1 MPKNAKKY
9 VCEICDFT
17 ACKQSNYEKHL
28 LTKKHKMAEYNQ
40 IQPTKCQKMPHEYS
54 CECGKTYSYR
64 ASLFNHKKKCTYVEP
79 EVKVNENIE
88 LESSHVKQETPDVSK
103 IITPDIITTLM
114 TQQQEVMKENKE
126 FKELI
131 VEQQLQQQQEN
142 QKLQSQLIE
151 AVKEGK
157 IINNINNVN
166 NVNYNI
172 NLFLNDQCKDAM
184 SLTDFIDNMKCKL
197 EDLEDV
203 GRLGYVDGISKLFI
217 ENLSG
222 MEINKR
228 PIHCTDLKRKSL
240 YIKNN
245 DEWTK
250 DNNNVEMRKAIDM
263 VANKNMNN
271 INKWRDANPEHHH
284 VNGSGAKQQQ
294 YLKMVNEIQTF
305 ATDYDGKKGDKI
317 IKNISDAVSI
327 DRGMLKSG
335 ELEN

>member
-1 MPKNAKKY
+1 METEKLQKVTLKY
-9 VCEICDFT
+9 YCEKCDYT
-17 ACKQSNYEKHL
+17 TSRLSSYNKHL
-28 LTKKHKMAEYNQ
+28 TTAKHLGKQKETEKLQKVAEKYNCDYCNKIYHSRSSLWKHKQ
-40 IQPTKCQKMPHEYS
+40 
-54 CECGKTYSYR
+54 
-64 ASLFNHKKKCTYVEP
+64 KCTYVEP
-79 EVKVNENIE
+79 DVKEDEKVKHTVEKVETIDDNLKNSEFTNMIKS
-88 LESSHVKQETPDVSK
+88 LVQPLVDQNNKLMESQ
-103 IITPDIITTLM
+103 
-114 TQQQEVMKENKE
+114 
-126 FKELI
+126 
-131 VEQQLQQQQEN
+131 

-157 IINNINNVN
+157 TINNINNVN

-184 SLTDFIDNMKCKL
+184 NLTDFVDNIRCKL

-222 MEINKR
+222 MEVTKR

-250 DNNNVEMRKAIDM
+250 DNNNVEMRKAINK

-271 INKWRDANPEHHH
+271 LNKWRDANPEHHQ
-284 VNGSGAKQQQ
+284 NGSGAKQQQ
-294 YLKMVNEIQTF
+294 YLKMSNESQSWI
-305 ATDYDGKKGDKI
+305 TDDDGKKGDKI
-317 IKNISDAVSI
+317 IKNISDVVSI

>member
-1 MPKNAKKY
+1 MITPKKPPKY
-9 VCEICDFT
+9 TCEKCDF
-17 ACKQSNYEKHL
+17 ACSNKKDYNRHL
-28 LTKKHKMAEYNQ
+28 ATKKHKLTELEQNQ
-40 IQPTKCQKMPHEYS
+40 SEKPQKTPNNYV
-54 CECGKTYSYR
+54 CECGKEYKAR
-64 ASLFNHKKKCTYVEP
+64 NSLWYHKKICNYKEP
-79 EVKVNENIE
+79 EVKEDENIE

-131 VEQQLQQQQEN
+131 VEQQLQQQQET
-142 QKLQSQLIE
+142 QKLHSKLIE
-151 AVKEGK
+151 AAKEGK
-157 IINNINNVN
+157 TINNINN

-250 DNNNVEMRKAIDM
+250 DNNNVEMRKAINK
-263 VANKNMNN
+263 VANKNLNN
-271 INKWRDANPEHHH
+271 LNKWRDANPEHHQ
-284 VNGSGAKQQQ
+284 NGSGAKQQQ
-294 YLKMVNEIQTF
+294 YLKMSNEIQTF
-305 ATDYDGKKGDKI
+305 ATDDDGKKGDKI
-317 IKNISDAVSI
+317 IKNISDVVSI

>member
-1 MPKNAKKY
+1 M
-9 VCEICDFT
+9 CDFT
-17 ACKQSNYEKHL
+17 TSKQSNYEKHL
-28 LTKKHKMAEYNQ
+28 LTKKHKMAENQ
-40 IQPTKCQKMPHEYS
+40 QNQQEKCQKVPNNYV
-54 CECGKTYSYR
+54 CECGKTYKER
-64 ASLFNHKKKCTYVEP
+64 TGLWKHKKICNYKEP

-88 LESSHVKQETPDVSK
+88 LESSYVKQEETTEDNSMTK
-103 IITPDIITTLM
+103 SEMTIAIQTLM
-114 TQQQEVMKENKE
+114 EQNTQLMET
-126 FKELI
+126 L
-131 VEQQLQQQQEN
+131 VEKDKNHSIMMEKAIDN
-142 QKLQSQLIE
+142 MGTKT
-151 AVKEGK
+151 
-157 IINNINNVN
+157 INNINN
-166 NVNYNI
+166 NVNYSF

-184 SLTDFIDNMKCKL
+184 NLTDFVDNIRCKL

-250 DNNNVEMRKAIDM
+250 DNNNVEMRKAIKK

-271 INKWRDANPEHHH
+271 INKWRDANPDHHQ
-284 VNGSGAKQQQ
+284 NGSGAKQQQ
-294 YLKMVNEIQTF
+294 YIKMANESQSWI
-305 ATDYDGKKGDKI
+305 TDEDGKKGDKI
-317 IKNISDAVSI
+317 IKNISDVVSF

>member
-1 MPKNAKKY
+1 
-9 VCEICDFT
+9 
-17 ACKQSNYEKHL
+17 
-28 LTKKHKMAEYNQ
+28 
-40 IQPTKCQKMPHEYS
+40 
-54 CECGKTYSYR
+54 
-64 ASLFNHKKKCTYVEP
+64 
-79 EVKVNENIE
+79 
-88 LESSHVKQETPDVSK
+88 
-103 IITPDIITTLM
+103 M

-131 VEQQLQQQQEN
+131 VEQQQEN

-184 SLTDFIDNMKCKL
+184 NLTDFVDNIRCKL

-222 MEINKR
+222 MEVTKR

-250 DNNNVEMRKAIDM
+250 DNNNVEMRKAIKK

-271 INKWRDANPEHHH
+271 LNKWRDANPEHHQ
-284 VNGSGAKQQQ
+284 NGSGAKQQQ
-294 YLKMVNEIQTF
+294 YLKMSTESLE
-305 ATDYDGKKGDKI
+305 TDDDGKKGDKI
-317 IKNISDAVSI
+317 IKNISDVVSF

>member
-1 MPKNAKKY
+1 MFTPKNPQKY
-9 VCEICDFT
+9 TCEKCDFS
-17 ACKQSNYEKHL
+17 CSNKKDYNRHI
-28 LTKKHKMAEYNQ
+28 LTKKHQMAEYNQ
-40 IQPTKCQKMPHEYS
+40 IQPKKCQKTPQEYS
-54 CECGKTYSYR
+54 CECGKTYSHR
-64 ASLFNHKKKCTYVEP
+64 ASLFNHKKKCTYVES

-88 LESSHVKQETPDVSK
+88 PENSQVKEETPDVLK

-131 VEQQLQQQQEN
+131 VEQQQEN

-166 NVNYNI
+166 NVNYNF
-172 NLFLNDQCKDAM
+172 NLYLNDQCKDAM
-184 SLTDFIDNMKCKL
+184 NLTDFVDNIRCKL

-222 MEINKR
+222 MEVTKR

-250 DNNNVEMRKAIDM
+250 DNNNVEMRKAIDK
-263 VANKNMNN
+263 VAKKNVNN
-271 INKWRDANPEHHH
+271 INKWRDENPEHHQ
-284 VNGSGAKQQQ
+284 NGSGAKQQQ
-294 YLKMVNEIQTF
+294 YIKMVNESLE
-305 ATDYDGKKGDKI
+305 TDDDGKKGDKI
-317 IKNISDAVSI
+317 IKNISDVVSF
-327 DRGMLKSG
+327 DKGMLKSG

>member
-1 MPKNAKKY
+1 METVETQKNQKTTQF
-9 VCEICDFT
+9 ICD
-17 ACKQSNYEKHL
+17 
-28 LTKKHKMAEYNQ
+28 
-40 IQPTKCQKMPHEYS
+40 I
-54 CECGKTYSYR
+54 CGKTYKNRSG
-64 ASLFNHKKKCTYVEP
+64 LWKHNKMCDVEIN
-79 EVKVNENIE
+79 NELQE
-88 LESSHVKQETPDVSK
+88 LESSHVKQEETTEDNSMSK
-103 IITPDIITTLM
+103 SEMTIVIQTLM
-114 TQQQEVMKENKE
+114 DKTN
-126 FKELI
+126 
-131 VEQQLQQQQEN
+131 QLMETIAEKDKN
-142 QKLQSQLIE
+142 HSIMMEKAIDNMGT
-151 AVKEGK
+151 KT
-157 IINNINNVN
+157 INNINN

-184 SLTDFIDNMKCKL
+184 SLADFIDNMKCQL

-271 INKWRDANPEHHH
+271 INKWRNQNPEHHH

-317 IKNISDAVSI
+317 IKNISDAVSV

>member
-1 MPKNAKKY
+1 METEKLQKVAPKY
-9 VCEICDFT
+9 YCEKCDYT
-17 ACKQSNYEKHL
+17 TSRLSSYNKHL
-28 LTKKHKMAEYNQ
+28 TTAKHLGKQKETEKLQKVAENYNCDYCNKIYRSRSSLWKHKQ
-40 IQPTKCQKMPHEYS
+40 
-54 CECGKTYSYR
+54 
-64 ASLFNHKKKCTYVEP
+64 KCTYVEP
-79 EVKVNENIE
+79 EVKEDEKTKHTVEK
-88 LESSHVKQETPDVSK
+88 VETIDDNLKNSEFTNMIKSLVQPLVDQNNK
-103 IITPDIITTLM
+103 LM
-114 TQQQEVMKENKE
+114 ETQQ
-126 FKELI
+126 
-131 VEQQLQQQQEN
+131 
-142 QKLQSQLIE
+142 KLHSQLIE
-151 AVKEGK
+151 AAKEGK
-157 IINNINNVN
+157 TINNINNVN
-166 NVNYNI
+166 NVNYSF

-184 SLTDFIDNMKCKL
+184 NLTDFVDNIRCKL

-250 DNNNVEMRKAIDM
+250 DNNNVEMRKAINK

-271 INKWRDANPEHHH
+271 INKWRDANPDHHQ
-284 VNGSGAKQQQ
+284 NGSGAKQQQ
-294 YLKMVNEIQTF
+294 YIKMANESQSWI
-305 ATDYDGKKGDKI
+305 TDEDGKKGDKI
-317 IKNISDAVSI
+317 IKNISDVVSI

>member
-1 MPKNAKKY
+1 
-9 VCEICDFT
+9 
-17 ACKQSNYEKHL
+17 
-28 LTKKHKMAEYNQ
+28 
-40 IQPTKCQKMPHEYS
+40 
-54 CECGKTYSYR
+54 
-64 ASLFNHKKKCTYVEP
+64 
-79 EVKVNENIE
+79 
-88 LESSHVKQETPDVSK
+88 
-103 IITPDIITTLM
+103 M

-131 VEQQLQQQQEN
+131 VEQQQEN
-142 QKLQSQLIE
+142 QKLHSQLIE

-157 IINNINNVN
+157 TINNINNVN
-166 NVNYNI
+166 NVNYSF

-184 SLTDFIDNMKCKL
+184 NLTDFVDNIRCKL

-250 DNNNVEMRKAIDM
+250 DNNNVEMRKAINK

-271 INKWRDANPEHHH
+271 INKWRDANPDHHQ
-284 VNGSGAKQQQ
+284 NGSGAKQQQ
-294 YLKMVNEIQTF
+294 YIKMANESQSWI
-305 ATDYDGKKGDKI
+305 TDEDGKKGDKI
-317 IKNISDAVSI
+317 IKNISDVVSI